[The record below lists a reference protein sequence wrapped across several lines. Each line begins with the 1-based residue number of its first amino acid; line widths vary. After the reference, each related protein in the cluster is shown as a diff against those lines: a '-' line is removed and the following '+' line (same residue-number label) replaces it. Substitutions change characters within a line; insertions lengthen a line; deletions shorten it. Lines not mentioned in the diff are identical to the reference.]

1 MSPGPPQRPTR
12 RQDVTPS
19 PSNNGVAMP
28 DYPLIVILAIMM
40 ALGLVMVYSASFA
53 TQGTRFFLRQILW
66 IIIGVMAAFVMARIP
81 YFIWRRLA
89 IPIMLVALTGLV
101 AVLFAGD
108 PINGARRTFF
118 GSIQPS
124 EFAKLAVVIYISAWV
139 ASKGEKLAD
148 YRGGLIPF
156 TIIMGLVTLLLV
168 LEPSFSVAIIILTIG
183 FTIFFVGGG
192 DVKQMLTLAVI
203 AAPALLLLLQRSG
216 YGIKR
221 VEDWLQ
227 EFWNLE
233 EAAGTIG
240 GPVPLPWSDYL
251 FAHIGTHLGFITAV
265 VVVGLY
271 AALCYRCL
279 GIALNA
285 PDKFGVLMAVGITT
299 WIMVQTAIHMGTS
312 LALIPKTGQPL
323 PLMSYGGSS
332 MLMCMAAMGLMQS
345 IARASPAKKA
355 LYASFVIGG
364 RDRRPRVSDS
374 GSSQRAGER
383 VRQQPGTAT
392 QRKPIQPKT
401 RKPGRGTTGTTRS
414 SGPLRRRAGVSY
426 GYAAPRARPTTLRER
441 LHRLGRRTA
450 RPRRRTNASRA

>member
-1 MSPGPPQRPTR
+1 MSPGTPQRPTKR
-12 RQDVTPS
+12 PETI
-19 PSNNGVAMP
+19 SNLSSRGSATP
-28 DYPLIVILAIMM
+28 DYSLTVILAILV
-40 ALGLVMVYSASFA
+40 ALGLVMVYSASFV
-53 TQGTRFFLRQILW
+53 TEGNRFFLLQVLW
-66 IIIGVMAAFVMARIP
+66 IILGVMVAFAMARIP
-81 YFIWRRLA
+81 YSVWRRMA
-89 IPIMLVALTGLV
+89 IPIMLVALAGLV
-101 AVLFAGD
+101 AVLFVGE

-168 LEPSFSVAIIILTIG
+168 LEPSFSVAVIILTIG
-183 FTIFFVGGG
+183 LAIFFIGGG
-192 DVKQMLTLAVI
+192 DVKQMLALAVI
-203 AAPALLLLLQRSG
+203 AVPALLLLLQRSG
-216 YGIKR
+216 YGFKR
-221 VEDWLQ
+221 IENWLQ
-227 EFWNLE
+227 EFWNLK

-240 GPVPLPWSDYL
+240 STVPLPWSDYL
-251 FAHIGTHLGFITAV
+251 FAHIGTRLGFIGAV
-265 VVVGLY
+265 AVVGLY

-285 PDKFGVLMAVGITT
+285 PDKFAALMAVGITT

-345 IARASPAKKA
+345 IARASPVKRA

-364 RDRRPRVSDS
+364 RDRRPRVSDPGS
-374 GSSQRAGER
+374 GQRAPDHAR
-383 VRQQPGTAT
+383 KQPGTAS
-392 QRKPIQPKT
+392 QKKPIQPKT
-401 RKPGRGTTGTTRS
+401 RKSGRGTTGS
-414 SGPLRRRAGVSY
+414 SGQPRRQAGVSF
-426 GYAAPRARPTTLRER
+426 GVAASRVKRKTLGER
-441 LHRLGRRTA
+441 LRGLGRRPA
-450 RPRRRTNASRA
+450 KSSRRTATRRF